1 MTETNRVAERL
12 ISWYRE
18 HKREMPWRNT
28 SDPYHIWLSE
38 IILQQTRVNQGLPYY
53 ERFLEKYPTIN
64 QLAEADV
71 DDVLRL
77 WQGLGYYSRARNLH
91 KCARI
96 IVREHRGNFP
106 KGRKELQ
113 KLPGIGPYT
122 SAAIASF
129 AFGKKEAVV
138 DGNVMRVI
146 ARLYGIS
153 EDISENRTFKFI
165 SEIVNGLIPDDVPDI
180 FNHALME
187 FGATH
192 CTPAN
197 PNCTS
202 CIFRDTC
209 AAQAESLQDQLPFK
223 GKKIR
228 KKTRYFH
235 YLIIKIEDRLL
246 MRKRMNKDIWQ
257 GLFEFF
263 LLESSKI
270 QDFDNL
276 TLPEIL
282 VRNPRQWKLI
292 SESNSFRHVLTHQNI
307 MCRFFHI
314 EFENSFVFGPSKWH
328 DHKLYSLEEIEKLP
342 KPILLDKYLGDKII

>member
-53 ERFLEKYPTIN
+53 QRFLEKYPTIN
-64 QLAEADV
+64 QLAEADI

-91 KCARI
+91 KCATI
-96 IVREHRGNFP
+96 IVQKHKGNFP
-106 KGRKELQ
+106 TEGKDLR
-113 KLPGIGPYT
+113 KLPGVGPYT

-153 EDISENRTFKFI
+153 EDISENRTFKVI

-187 FGATH
+187 FGAIH
-192 CTPAN
+192 CTPTN
-197 PNCTS
+197 PDCNS
-202 CIFRDTC
+202 CIFKETC
-209 AAQAESLQDQLPFK
+209 VANAKMLQDQIPLK
-223 GKKIR
+223 GKKIK

-235 YLIIKIEDRLL
+235 YLIIKIGDRFL

-257 GLFEFF
+257 GLFEFY
-263 LLESSKI
+263 LLESAQIK
-270 QDFDNL
+270 DFDHL
-276 TLPEIL
+276 PLPEIFA
-282 VRNPRQWKLI
+282 RNPRQWKLM
-292 SESNSFRHVLTHQNI
+292 SESQSIKHALTHQNI
-307 MCRFFHI
+307 ICRFFHI
-314 EFENSFVFGPSKWH
+314 ELEDSFTFDPSIWH
-328 DHKLYSLEEIEKLP
+328 NHKLYSLNEIENLP